1 MREILPW
8 LHHRVARDGACGLVT
23 VIGTRGSAPREPGAA
38 MAIDI
43 AGAVVGGVSGGCV
56 EADAHARA
64 MRALSTGIAERVGYG
79 PGGELGGI
87 SLTCGGQVEILV
99 ERVDESTFPG
109 LAALH
114 EAVAAGGPATVAVTI
129 EPGAQEPGHRLGQRC
144 TIAGGRQYGVALRDD
159 MFTMDFAPVPRML
172 ILGSTPHVA
181 AMAEMG
187 RFLGFAVTVC
197 DQRPVFTTQARF
209 PGAHEVVVARP
220 AAYLDAEIR
229 RGRVDDRTVVLVM
242 THADGVDVDVLERA
256 LAGDQPLGFVGAL
269 GSSAT
274 ASQRRAELRRRGV
287 GEAALEMLVSPV
299 GLGAAGR
306 LPQEVAVS
314 IAAQLVATGHAKA
327 GGAERVLG
335 PTGAMVLQG

>member
-23 VIGTRGSAPREPGAA
+23 VIATRGSAPREPGAA
-38 MAIDI
+38 MAVDMRGEV
-43 AGAVVGGVSGGCV
+43 AGGVSGGCV

-79 PGGELGGI
+79 PGGEPGGI
-87 SLTCGGQVEILV
+87 SLTCGGQLEVLV
-99 ERVDESTFPG
+99 ERVDTATFPG
-109 LAALH
+109 LAEVC
-114 EAVAAGGPATVAVTI
+114 EAVAAGRPATVGVVITDGEA
-129 EPGAQEPGHRLGQRC
+129 PGHRLGQRG
-144 TIAGGRQYGVALRDD
+144 TSVAGKQFGIPLRED
-159 MFTMDFAPVPRML
+159 MLAIDFVGVPRML

-181 AMAEMG
+181 AMAAMG

-197 DQRPVFTTQARF
+197 DQRPVFTTSARF

-229 RGRVDDRTVVLVM
+229 RGRVDHRTVVLVM
-242 THADGVDVDVLERA
+242 THSDGVDVDVLQRA
-256 LAGDQPLGFVGAL
+256 LGGDEVLGFVGAL

-274 ASQRRAELRRRGV
+274 ALRRREELRRRGV
-287 GEAALEMLVSPV
+287 GEAELAMLVSPV

-306 LPQEVAVS
+306 MPEEVAVS
-314 IAAQLVATGHAKA
+314 IAAQLVAGGHAKA